1 MKKRTLAVF
10 VCALMIALCTAGC
23 GKTADTAAGA
33 ESRTLENVTE
43 SQTEVPKEEKTETQ
57 KDVGENLPETIPS
70 PKNPE
75 AKEKTSDTGILAVSF
90 GTSYNDNREKTI
102 GAIERAIGDAFPEYE
117 MRRAFTAQMIIDKL
131 KKRDGLEVD
140 NVTQALERMAA
151 DGIENL
157 VVQPTHLMDGL
168 EYQDVV
174 QELKK
179 YENSFKKIVVGKPLL
194 MEDEDFTAVAI
205 AITDATKSYDDGE
218 TAIVYMGHGTEADS
232 NQIYGKLQ
240 ETLKKEG
247 FENYFIGTVEAEP
260 TLEDV
265 IKSMEDKKAYK
276 NVVLAPLMVVCGDHA
291 NNDMAGE
298 EEDSWKSV
306 LTAKG
311 YQVECLLQG
320 LGELKT
326 IQEIYVNHV
335 KEALRELE

>member
-1 MKKRTLAVF
+1 MKKRTRAVF
-10 VCALMIALCTAGC
+10 VCTLMTALCMAGC
-23 GKTADTAAGA
+23 GNTADTAAGA
-33 ESRTLENVTE
+33 GSRTSENVIE
-43 SQTEVPKEEKTETQ
+43 SQTKVPKEEKTETQ
-57 KDVGENLPETIPS
+57 KDVGESLPETIPA

-75 AKEKTSDTGILAVSF
+75 AKEKNSDTGILAVSF

-117 MRRAFTAQMIIDKL
+117 VRRAFTAQMIIDKL

-174 QELKK
+174 EELKK
-179 YENSFKKIVVGKPLL
+179 YENSFKKIVMGKPLL
-194 MEDEDFTAVAI
+194 MEDDDFTAVSK

-240 ETLKKEG
+240 ETLKNEG

-265 IKSMEDKKAYK
+265 IRSMEDKKAYK

-298 EEDSWKSV
+298 EEDSWKSI

-311 YQVECLLQG
+311 YQVECLFQG
-320 LGELKT
+320 LGELKE

-335 KEALRELE
+335 KEALGELE

>member
-117 MRRAFTAQMIIDKL
+117 MRRAFTAQMIINKL

-194 MEDEDFTAVAI
+194 MEDEDFTAVAK

-218 TAIVYMGHGTEADS
+218 TAIVYMGHGTKADS

>member
-1 MKKRTLAVF
+1 
-10 VCALMIALCTAGC
+10 
-23 GKTADTAAGA
+23 
-33 ESRTLENVTE
+33 
-43 SQTEVPKEEKTETQ
+43 
-57 KDVGENLPETIPS
+57 
-70 PKNPE
+70 
-75 AKEKTSDTGILAVSF
+75 
-90 GTSYNDNREKTI
+90 
-102 GAIERAIGDAFPEYE
+102 
-117 MRRAFTAQMIIDKL
+117 
-131 KKRDGLEVD
+131 
-140 NVTQALERMAA
+140 
-151 DGIENL
+151 
-157 VVQPTHLMDGL
+157 
-168 EYQDVV
+168 
-174 QELKK
+174 
-179 YENSFKKIVVGKPLL
+179 
-194 MEDEDFTAVAI
+194 MEDEDFTAVAK
-205 AITDATKSYDDGE
+205 AITDYKKSYDEGE

-247 FENYFIGTVEAEP
+247 FENYFIGTGEAEP
-260 TLEDV
+260 TLEEV
-265 IKSMEDKKAYK
+265 IKSMEDKKDYK

>member
-1 MKKRTLAVF
+1 MKRKMAALLVVLLTLGFCVS
-10 VCALMIALCTAGC
+10 GC
-23 GKTADTAAGA
+23 SKDTQQTTQEPQQESSEEPEAQVTPEDTEDAA
-33 ESRTLENVTE
+33 
-43 SQTEVPKEEKTETQ
+43 EVPEEGSE
-57 KDVGENLPETIPS
+57 I
-70 PKNPE
+70 E
-75 AKEKTSDTGILAVSF
+75 AQTSDGDTLILAVSF